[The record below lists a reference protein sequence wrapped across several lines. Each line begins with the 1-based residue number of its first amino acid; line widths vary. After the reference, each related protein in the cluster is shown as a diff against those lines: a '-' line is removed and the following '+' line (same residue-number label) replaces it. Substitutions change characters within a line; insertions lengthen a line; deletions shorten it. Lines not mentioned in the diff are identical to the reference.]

1 MDKDSIEHRQK
12 SILRRTD
19 KFEFLVSKKSMKE
32 IYDFDDRKDLRLVD
46 ERVIENF
53 YFYTNKLFKKIRN
66 KFYIQ

>member
-19 KFEFLVSKKSMKE
+19 KFGFLVSKKSMKE